1 MESHAQTRHHR
12 LAGWLSLA
20 GGVCGIAV
28 LATCVVQLFAPHA
41 NLISIH
47 AVTIVWTLAAS
58 ALVLGVAAILL
69 APRRIICH
77 VALAAASLSMMLGFA
92 MAAWDSALR
101 SGGDDAA
108 LVD

>member
-1 MESHAQTRHHR
+1 MESYAQTRHHR

-20 GGVCGIAV
+20 GGACGMAA
-28 LATCVVQLFAPHA
+28 LATCVLQLFAPHSDP
-41 NLISIH
+41 LGIH
-47 AVTIVWTLAAS
+47 AVTIVWALAAS

-77 VALAAASLSMMLGFA
+77 VALAAASLSIMLGFA
-92 MAAWDSALR
+92 MAAWDSAVR
-101 SGGDDAA
+101 SRSDDAA